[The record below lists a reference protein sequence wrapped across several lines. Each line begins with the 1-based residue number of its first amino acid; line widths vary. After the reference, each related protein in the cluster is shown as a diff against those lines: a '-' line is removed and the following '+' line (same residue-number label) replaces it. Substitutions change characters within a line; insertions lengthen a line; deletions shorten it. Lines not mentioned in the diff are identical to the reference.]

1 MDYKLYRNKNELNGT
16 CYFEFLPGKYQN
28 KCWNDNSVFLSEDSV
43 YLFEDLLKK
52 VNNKYDHYAFIGY
65 NKNQISMLINELSKR
80 LYEIENINNYELVGT
95 FFRKEYYSELNEN
108 LRRNKNEIK
117 IMLQDLIDWLK
128 TININEITILGI

>member
-1 MDYKLYRNKNELNGT
+1 MNYKLYRNKKELNGT

-65 NKNQISMLINELSKR
+65 NKNQISLLINELSKR

>member
-1 MDYKLYRNKNELNGT
+1 MNYKLYRNKKELNGT